1 VYSWLIRPLE
11 ADLQKSPQVSTL
23 VFVLDGELR
32 NIPMSVLHDGQKYLA
47 EKYSIALTPGL
58 QLLETTPL
66 KPGKLKALTAG
77 LTESVQGFSA
87 LPNVNLELQK
97 IGSAFTSAKK
107 LLNQDFT
114 NKNFETQFQESS
126 LPVIHLATHAQF
138 SSNPDETFI
147 LTWDGKVKVKDLDKL
162 LRADSQKR
170 SPELLV
176 LSACETAQGDK
187 RAALGL
193 AGVAVRAGAR
203 STLATLWKVADNTT
217 AIFMGE
223 FYRVAEDSHLPDSP
237 KCVVKQLQ
245 PQSTDPLTLQVARR
259 LFDTEAQTLY
269 KLGNH
274 PQIPRLLAHFEENHE
289 FYLVQ
294 EFILGEDLT
303 KEMTPGVQLSESYVI
318 ALLQDILPVLE
329 YVHQQLVI
337 HRDIKPSNLM
347 RRERDGKLVLI
358 DFGAVKKIST
368 QVVSAA
374 SASGYERT
382 VAIGTRGY
390 MPLEQLA
397 GTPLFNSDI
406 YALGMTAI
414 QALTGKF
421 PWELEPDLNTG
432 QVLWRSE
439 AQVSDALAAIL
450 DKMVRQSSRE
460 RYQRAGDILN
470 DIRKIGDF
478 LNSPTETFLPVS
490 PNAPTQLNLPV
501 SATSPNTDKE
511 DAPTPPPHKPAAFS
525 KAKRR
530 NILVALAVAGV
541 LLSSLELTH
550 PAVRPFYYLRQGNQF
565 LDLNRPEEAL
575 NSFDK
580 IIDDLNSENAEAW
593 KGKGNAM
600 FLLERY
606 EGALAAYE
614 KALQL
619 QPNDPKTLINKGKVL
634 YQLSRSREALD
645 AHEQAIKSEPT
656 NADAWNGKGIALIG
670 MGRWE
675 DALAAFDKAR
685 EIKPQDP
692 TVWQSKAL
700 ALDYLQR
707 RQEAANIYEEAL
719 AVYDKTV
726 KSNPNN
732 LTAWVDRGSVLMKL
746 QRPQDALESYENAL
760 KINPDSH
767 TACLGKRT
775 ALSFLQRFDEAL
787 KSYDKALEISPKDY
801 QAWYNRGE
809 LLAQGLKNYEDAVKY
824 FDKALAIKPNLYSA
838 WLGKGLALTS
848 LTRYSEAL
856 VAFDKAKDI
865 SANDPWLWANRG
877 FVQEKLQRNKD
888 AIASYEKALQIDPNF
903 SPAIEA
909 LKPLRKI

>member
-1 VYSWLIRPLE
+1 MLGKVIGGHYKIISHCG
-11 ADLQKSPQVSTL
+11 AGA
-23 VFVLDGELR
+23 F
-32 NIPMSVLHDGQKYLA
+32 GQTYLA
-47 EKYSIALTPGL
+47 
-58 QLLETTPL
+58 Q
-66 KPGKLKALTAG
+66 
-77 LTESVQGFSA
+77 
-87 LPNVNLELQK
+87 
-97 IGSAFTSAKK
+97 
-107 LLNQDFT
+107 
-114 NKNFETQFQESS
+114 
-126 LPVIHLATHAQF
+126 
-138 SSNPDETFI
+138 
-147 LTWDGKVKVKDLDKL
+147 
-162 LRADSQKR
+162 
-170 SPELLV
+170 
-176 LSACETAQGDK
+176 
-187 RAALGL
+187 
-193 AGVAVRAGAR
+193 
-203 STLATLWKVADNTT
+203 
-217 AIFMGE
+217 
-223 FYRVAEDSHLPDSP
+223 DSHLPDSP

-274 PQIPRLLAHFEENHE
+274 PQIPRLLAHFEENND

-303 KEMTPGVQLSESYVI
+303 KEMTPGVQLSESYAI
-318 ALLQDILPVLE
+318 SLLQDILPVLE

-374 SASGYERT
+374 SAAGASGYERT

-397 GTPLFNSDI
+397 GTPQFNSDI

-414 QALTGKF
+414 QALTGKC

-432 QVLWRSE
+432 EVLWRSE

-450 DKMVRQSSRE
+450 DKMVRQSCRE
-460 RYQRAGDILN
+460 RYQRAGDVLN
-470 DIRKIGDF
+470 DIRQIADF
-478 LNSPTETFLPVS
+478 LPSPTETFLPVS
-490 PNAPTQLNLPV
+490 
-501 SATSPNTDKE
+501 ATEPHTDRE
-511 DAPTPPPHKPAAFS
+511 DAPAPAPHNRLPS
-525 KAKRR
+525 LKRR
-530 NILVALAVAGV
+530 HISIALAVAGA
-541 LLSSLELTH
+541 LLGSLELTH
-550 PAVRPFYYLRQGNQF
+550 PAVRPLYYLRQGNQF

-575 NSFDK
+575 DSFDK

-593 KGKGNAM
+593 KGKGNAL

-634 YQLSRSREALD
+634 YQLGRSREALD
-645 AHEQAIKSEPT
+645 AHEQAIKSEPN

-746 QRPQDALESYENAL
+746 QRPQDALESYEKAL
-760 KINPDSH
+760 NINPDFY
-767 TACLGKRT
+767 TALLGKGT

-809 LLAQGLKNYEDAVKY
+809 LLAQGLKNYEAAVKS
-824 FDKALAIKPNLYSA
+824 FDRSLALKPNFYSA

-856 VAFDKAKDI
+856 VAFDRAKDI
-865 SANDPWLWANRG
+865 SASDPWLWANRG
-877 FVQEKLQRNKD
+877 FVQEKLKQNKD